1 VTARTI
7 SPPGPAR
14 RLRVQ
19 RALAYLLLV
28 AIAILGLAPFVLLL
42 ILSTKTRIGVLQV
55 PPTLDVN
62 WDTVYRNYHDVLFQR
77 GFLGFIGNSIVVTGL
92 TVLVSLILATPAAYA
107 FSRLRFRARDSW
119 ASTILSFR
127 FLPPVAV
134 AIPILLMMRFVN
146 LDDTLPGLIVP
157 YVAFSLPL
165 SVWILIGFL
174 DEIPRELDDAAM
186 VDGCTRITALRRVM
200 LPLMRPGLA
209 VAGIFSAIIVWNEF
223 LVGVYLIQSQGL
235 KTVPIGAAGLISAQR
250 PIDWNVAATV
260 GIVTIIPIFFFSLF
274 IQRWIVRGITAGAV
288 R

>member
-1 VTARTI
+1 MNRGHLT
-7 SPPGPAR
+7 S

-19 RALAYLLLV
+19 RALAYLLLAV
-28 AIAILGLAPFVLLL
+28 IALIGFAPFVMLV
-42 ILSTKTRIGVLQV
+42 IYSFKTRLEILQV
-55 PPTLDVN
+55 PPTLDFDI
-62 WDTVYRNYHDVLFQR
+62 DTILRNYRDVLFTR
-77 GFLGFIGNSIVVTGL
+77 GFLGATWNSTLVTGL
-92 TVLVSLILATPAAYA
+92 TVAISLLVGTPAAYA

-127 FLPPVAV
+127 FMPPVAV

-146 LDDTLPGLIVP
+146 LDDTLPGLVIP

-165 SVWILIGFL
+165 TVWILIGFF

-186 VDGCTRITALRRVM
+186 VDGCTRASALRRVM
-200 LPLMRPGLA
+200 LPLVRPGMV
-209 VAGIFSAIIVWNEF
+209 VAAIFSAILVWNEF

-235 KTVPIGAAGLISAQR
+235 KTIPLAAAGLISAQR

-260 GIVTIIPIFFFSLF
+260 GVVTIIPIFIFSLF
-274 IQRWIVRGITAGAV
+274 IQRWIVRGVTAGAV